1 MAKFKICPTC
11 GKENPTNSLS
21 CIECDMD
28 LSSVKITDTE
38 ALVLETAAEHGEADR
53 DDGGAEMVRICEC
66 GEVNPAQARKCQ
78 ACGED
83 ISDIAPVSA
92 PQKQEVEAHY
102 MLSSVTGDYHYRIP
116 CSGAV
121 IGREHGMS
129 DCLASKRFVSR
140 VHARLSVEN
149 GQLFIENLSTTN
161 YTFVNNMKIAEG
173 RVKLNV
179 GDEVGLGG
187 IYANGTRQD
196 GAAYF
201 VVGLTA

>member
-83 ISDIAPVSA
+83 ISD
-92 PQKQEVEAHY
+92 
-102 MLSSVTGDYHYRIP
+102 
-116 CSGAV
+116 
-121 IGREHGMS
+121 
-129 DCLASKRFVSR
+129 
-140 VHARLSVEN
+140 
-149 GQLFIENLSTTN
+149 
-161 YTFVNNMKIAEG
+161 
-173 RVKLNV
+173 
-179 GDEVGLGG
+179 
-187 IYANGTRQD
+187 
-196 GAAYF
+196 
-201 VVGLTA
+201 